1 MQDKRIK
8 LSVIIELALLLLGLS
23 ANVLALFNGITVPVI
38 GIVLNIAQI
47 SICVLAGYY
56 VLKGYD
62 KPHGNLLRIV
72 MLCFA
77 FLVGIRAIALFF
89 LPEITNAMTIF
100 AAIIIAYMSGR
111 LHKFKTMKYISV
123 IVLLLLIS
131 VGITGIVL
139 ENDTIQ
145 SLTINFD
152 VFNSAFTPAFIWL
165 ALSGA
170 YFVRYAE
177 HKEAGLIDANK

>member
-8 LSVIIELALLLLGLS
+8 LNVIIELLLLLLGLS
-23 ANVLALFNGITVPVI
+23 ANILALFNGIKVPAI

-47 SICVLAGYY
+47 SVCVLVGYY
-56 VLKGYD
+56 VLKGYK
-62 KPHGNLLRIV
+62 KPHGNLLRMV

-77 FLVGIRAIALFF
+77 FLVGIRVIALGF
-89 LPEITNAMTIF
+89 LPAITNAMTICS
-100 AAIIIAYMSGR
+100 AITIAYMSGR

-123 IVLLLLIS
+123 IVFILLLS
-131 VGITGIVL
+131 VGITSIVL
-139 ENDTIQ
+139 ENNTIQ
-145 SLTINFD
+145 SLTINFE

>member
-8 LSVIIELALLLLGLS
+8 LSVIIELVLLLLGLS

-89 LPEITNAMTIF
+89 YL
-100 AAIIIAYMSGR
+100 
-111 LHKFKTMKYISV
+111 K
-123 IVLLLLIS
+123 LLTL
-131 VGITGIVL
+131 
-139 ENDTIQ
+139 
-145 SLTINFD
+145 
-152 VFNSAFTPAFIWL
+152 
-165 ALSGA
+165 
-170 YFVRYAE
+170 
-177 HKEAGLIDANK
+177 